1 MKIFI
6 GGMKLHHQ
14 RAFALEF
21 PEVEFEFAAY
31 DDPDRKWRARAVSCD
46 IVIVDQSRCTHRV
59 VKALRKDLND
69 TRIHFTDSKA
79 HMREI
84 IKEAITNGKVGYRY
98 T

>member
-6 GGMKLHHQ
+6 GGLKIHHQ
-14 RAFALEF
+14 QAFAQQF
-21 PEVEFEFAAY
+21 PGADLVFAAFEE
-31 DDPDRKWRARAVSCD
+31 RAQRWLAKAKDCD
-46 IVIVDQSRCTHRV
+46 LVIVDQSRCTHTITN
-59 VKALRKDLND
+59 ALRTMRQPLY
-69 TRIHFTDSKA
+69 FTDSKA